1 MMSALQPSFV
11 VPASVAPGAPVAL
24 AGTPGTSA
32 PVSAYTWSFG
42 DGQTATGQSVSHS
55 YSAAGSYWS
64 RWRVD
69 RAREQWSGEQD
80 DRRRD
85 AGFADA
91 RDDRRSGRIGGGKSG
106 TAKTCRPVVSGRA
119 GVKEQ
124 VCTTTT
130 VSSIKRLSC
139 KPAGTSGAKRTAEAC
154 RTVKLLVTRRR
165 TCTQTRAAGATAW
178 SQRCSSARVVSSRA
192 TG

>member
-1 MMSALQPSFV
+1 
-11 VPASVAPGAPVAL
+11 
-24 AGTPGTSA
+24 
-32 PVSAYTWSFG
+32 VSAYTWSFG

-55 YSAAGSYWS
+55 YSAAGSYLVTLTVTDAYGNSGAVS
-64 RWRVD
+64 RTIDV
-69 RAREQWSGEQD
+69 ATPASLTPGTT
-80 DRRRD
+80 
-85 AGFADA
+85 AGAGG
-91 RDDRRSGRIGGGKSG
+91 SGGGKSG

-178 SQRCSSARVVSSRA
+178 SQRCTPARVVSSRA